1 MSQLPENALPTIRGF
16 RLGRTDRAGIYDA
29 QDKVMTLMNDQF
41 YRMKRMPPYVIAE
54 VNAMRHAARL
64 AGQDIIDLGM
74 GNPDQPPPQHV
85 IDKLCEVAAKPDAHG
100 YSQSKGIPGLRRAQA
115 NYYARR
121 FGVELDPESEVV
133 VTMGS
138 KEGLSSLATAIIAPG
153 DVVLAP
159 NPSYPIHTFG
169 FIIAGA
175 TIRSVPTTPDEHYWE
190 SLERA
195 VNFTVPR
202 PSVLVV
208 SYPSNPTAETVYLA
222 FHERLVAWAKHN
234 QVWIVSDLAYSE
246 LYFDGNPTPSIMQV
260 PGAKDVAIE
269 FTSMSKTYSMAGW
282 RMGFAVGNK
291 QLIAALTRVKSY
303 LDYGAFTPIQ
313 AAACA
318 ALNGPQDIVEANR
331 TLYRQRR
338 DVMVEAFGRAGWDI
352 PPPAAS
358 MFAWAPLPP
367 ALKSMGSLEFSKQL
381 LTEAQVAVAPGVGY
395 GENGE
400 GYVRIAMVENEQRL
414 RQAARNIRRYLQSL
428 GVNSS
433 AA

>member
-1 MSQLPENALPTIRGF
+1 
-16 RLGRTDRAGIYDA
+16 
-29 QDKVMTLMNDQF
+29 MNDQF

-115 NYYARR
+115 GYYARR
-121 FGVELDPESEVV
+121 FGVELDPDSEVV

-195 VNFTVPR
+195 MNFTVPR

-208 SYPSNPTAETVYLA
+208 SYPSNPTSEIVDLA
-222 FHERLVAWAKHN
+222 FYERLVAWAKEN
-234 QVWIVSDLAYSE
+234 QVWVVSDLAYSE
-246 LYFDGNPTPSIMQV
+246 LYFDGKPTPSIMQV

-318 ALNGPQDIVEANR
+318 ALNGPQDIIDTNR
-331 TLYRQRR
+331 ELYHKRR
-338 DVMVEAFGRAGWDI
+338 DVMVEAFGRAGLGYPCAARVDVRLGSA
-352 PPPAAS
+352 AAS
-358 MFAWAPLPP
+358 A
-367 ALKSMGSLEFSKQL
+367 E
-381 LTEAQVAVAPGVGY
+381 VY
-395 GENGE
+395 GQP
-400 GYVRIAMVENEQRL
+400 RIL
-414 RQAARNIRRYLQSL
+414 QAAPDRSAGRCRPRGWLRRKRRGLRSDRDGGERATAPSGRAQH
-428 GVNSS
+428 
-433 AA
+433 